1 MKRHKP
7 KKYHP
12 APRFLFEGRSAS
24 GQEMVGCYRCGRY
37 NGTLLKREGKYVC
50 RDCWSEYLQFVG
62 GEMKREV
69 EADAGNHDPGTAG

>member
-12 APRFLFEGRSAS
+12 APRFLFEEKSAT
-24 GQEMVGCYRCGRY
+24 GQNLVGCYKCGRY

-50 RDCWSEYLQFVG
+50 PDCWREYLRFVG
-62 GEMKREV
+62 NEMKKEL
-69 EADAGNHDPGTAG
+69 EAAAGNHDTSPAG